1 MSLRKLRRPISEDN
15 YANTNYG
22 GVIMPRG
29 DGTGPPG
36 GGGPGTGRGLGRGR
50 SRMGGVKAGAGPG
63 GNCVCPSCGA
73 VATHQAGVP
82 CYDISCPKCGAKMT
96 RGA

>member
-1 MSLRKLRRPISEDN
+1 
-15 YANTNYG
+15 
-22 GVIMPRG
+22 MPRG

-50 SRMGGVKAGAGPG
+50 SLGRGRMGGAKAGAGPG

-73 VATHQAGVP
+73 VAPHQAGVP
-82 CYDISCPKCGAKMT
+82 CYDLSCPKCGAKMT